1 MKTNERLVS
10 AVTKFPTPQNVRQV
24 RQFLGLALFYRR
36 FIQNFARFATPLHQ
50 LTHKDAMSLWSLECQ
65 EAFEVLKKR
74 LTTAPVLAYPRF
86 DCDFILET
94 DASILRLGAVL
105 SQLQDDTKPHP
116 ISYASRALSH
126 SKKNYA
132 ITELETLAV
141 VWPVSHYHH
150 HLYGHSVTVLT
161 DHSAVKAVLE
171 TPNPT
176 GKHARWWTKVYGRGV
191 REVCIVY
198 RAGRENASA
207 DTLSRNPQA
216 PAPRDRD
223 TEAEVQ
229 VSQVQVEDPGA
240 TEDISTLLQL
250 PGIGPSSPTAPFM
263 DEQRM
268 DSQLCEI
275 IEFLQTGSLPV
286 DDKRARKIALQA
298 PLFSVIDDVLY
309 YVEPKRRRRQ
319 IVVPRSLQKKLL
331 EDTHAGR
338 YSGHFSG
345 RKLYDSLSL
354 HWWWDGMHRDA
365 VEYAKNCPEC
375 AIATGVG

>member
-1 MKTNERLVS
+1 MSLNPEDGPDYVSVYLDDLLVFSESLADHLEHLEKVICRMMEVGLKLKPEKCHFACSELEYLGHTITRSGVKTNERLVP

-24 RQFLGLALFYRR
+24 RKFLGLASFYRR
-36 FIQNFARFATPLHQ
+36 FIQNFARIATPLHQ
-50 LTHKDAMSLWSLECQ
+50 LTHKDATFLWSLECQ

-86 DCDFILET
+86 DRDFILET
-94 DASILRLGAVL
+94 DASILGLGAVL

-126 SKKNYA
+126 SEKKYA

-141 VWPVSHYHH
+141 VWAVSHYHH
-150 HLYGHSVTVLT
+150 HLYGQSVTVLT

-191 REVCIVY
+191 REVRIVY

-207 DTLSRNPQA
+207 DALSRNPQA

-229 VSQVQVEDPGA
+229 VSQVQVEVPGA
-240 TEDISTLLQL
+240 KEDISTLLQL
-250 PGIGPSSPTAPFM
+250 PGTGPSSPTAPFM
-263 DEQRM
+263 DELIV
-268 DSQLCEI
+268 DSQLSEI
-275 IEFLQTGSLPV
+275 IEFLET
-286 DDKRARKIALQA
+286 
-298 PLFSVIDDVLY
+298 
-309 YVEPKRRRRQ
+309 
-319 IVVPRSLQKKLL
+319 
-331 EDTHAGR
+331 
-338 YSGHFSG
+338 
-345 RKLYDSLSL
+345 
-354 HWWWDGMHRDA
+354 
-365 VEYAKNCPEC
+365 
-375 AIATGVG
+375 